1 MSRQP
6 IRNVSDTA
14 LWAAV
19 YRARETERPDA
30 LFRDPLA
37 RKLAGTRGEDI
48 GGLLPAHHQ
57 NDWAWITR
65 TVLFD
70 RFLLQRIA
78 GGADTVV
85 NLAAGLDARPYRM
98 QLPPTLHWIEADLP
112 ELIAYKEELLRDETP
127 TCRLER
133 VAVDLA
139 DRAARKPLFDRIAA
153 EAKNAVVL
161 TEGLVI
167 YLTREGVAELA
178 EDLAAIPAMHHW
190 IVDVVSPGLRTML
203 QKQIGKELDA
213 ANAPLL
219 FSPTEGAGFFEPHGW
234 RAAEVQSVLHAAA
247 QLKRLK
253 PLFRFFAL
261 FPPPK
266 PPLGKQPSSA
276 VVLLENGER
285 LRRAGAAGGA

>member
-1 MSRQP
+1 MSSQP

-37 RKLAGTRGEDI
+37 RKLAGARGHDI
-48 GGLLPAHHQ
+48 SGLLPPKHQ

-70 RFLLQRIA
+70 RFLLEQIA
-78 GGADTVV
+78 SGADMVV

-98 QLPPTLHWIEADLP
+98 QLPPTLRWIEADLP
-112 ELIAYKEELLRDETP
+112 PLIAYKEELLRDETP
-127 TCRLER
+127 NCRLER
-133 VAVDLA
+133 VAVDLS
-139 DRAARKPLFDRIAA
+139 DRNARKPLFDRIAA
-153 EAKNAVVL
+153 ESKRAVVL

-167 YLTREGVAELA
+167 YLTREGVGELA
-178 EDLAAIPAMHHW
+178 DDLAAIPSMRAW
-190 IVDVVSPGLRTML
+190 IVDVVSPGLREML
-203 QKQIGKELDA
+203 MKQIGKELSA
-213 ANAPLL
+213 ADAPLL
-219 FSPTEGAGFFEPHGW
+219 FSPEEGWTFFEKHGW
-234 RAAEVQSVLHAAA
+234 RAAKVQSVLHAAA
-247 QLKRLK
+247 ELKRLK
-253 PLFRFFAL
+253 LLFRFFAM

-276 VVLLENGER
+276 VVVLER
-285 LRRAGAAGGA
+285 

>member
-1 MSRQP
+1 MAQP

-19 YRARETERPDA
+19 YRARETDRPDA

-37 RKLAGTRGEDI
+37 RKLAGARGHDI
-48 GGLLPAHHQ
+48 TGLLPAHHQ
-57 NDWAWITR
+57 NDWAWVTR

-70 RFLLQRIA
+70 RFLLEQIA
-78 GGADTVV
+78 AGADTVV
-85 NLAAGLDARPYRM
+85 NLAAGLDTRPYRM

-112 ELIAYKEELLRDETP
+112 ALIADKEEMLRDETP

-139 DRAARKPLFDRIAA
+139 DRNARKPLFERIAA

-178 EDLAAIPAMHHW
+178 EDLAAIQAMHHW

-203 QKQIGKELDA
+203 TKQIGKELSA
-213 ANAPLL
+213 ANAPLI
-219 FSPTEGAGFFEPHGW
+219 FAPEEAWTFFEPHGW
-234 RAAEVQSVLHAAA
+234 RPAKVQSVLHAAA
-247 QLKRLK
+247 ELKRLK
-253 PLFRFFAL
+253 LLFRFFAL
-261 FPPPK
+261 FPAPK

-276 VVLLENGER
+276 VVLLEREASGGSAR
-285 LRRAGAAGGA
+285 PTALRA